1 MDNAAKDAV
10 RARIQP
16 RHAIAEFAMVL
27 WHLRAILA
35 ILLTLFLI
43 LSVAMYYVGGAVDA
57 STRTQSSPG
66 QTFYFCAVTALTIGY
81 GDVVPTTMLGRIVA
95 VLLGLLGVLMT
106 GVITASAVYAIQVA
120 AQRAGLLPR

>member
-43 LSVAMYYVGGAVDA
+43 LSVAMYGSGANNVVE
-57 STRTQSSPG
+57 T
-66 QTFYFCAVTALTIGY
+66 VTVSG
-81 GDVVPTTMLGRIVA
+81 
-95 VLLGLLGVLMT
+95 
-106 GVITASAVYAIQVA
+106 
-120 AQRAGLLPR
+120 